1 MPNTDS
7 LPEPMPLAGDTA
19 RTRTTD
25 PVTSHQAADKSQA
38 RIKETKMCVLRLIRQ
53 EGSLTGQEVND
64 LYLLRASRS
73 DWPAAKYDTPRK
85 RAFELLADGF
95 LAVLG
100 ERDGGRELCLT
111 AKGCDALK
119 VTS

>member
-1 MPNTDS
+1 MSTS
-7 LPEPMPLAGDTA
+7 ILPQIVIEGDNA
-19 RTRTTD
+19 RTRVTD
-25 PVTSHQAADKSQA
+25 PTTSHHAADRSQA

-53 EGSLTGQEVND
+53 EASLTGQEIND
-64 LYLLRASRS
+64 LYELRASRS

-95 LAVLG
+95 LQVVG
-100 ERDGGRELCLT
+100 ERDGGRELSLT

-119 VTS
+119 VAS